1 LGQLSWEPSLSAVWI
16 DQGDRVHYVIMAW
29 MTNHHSCIVCNEY
42 TCPSSTLEPTL
53 RDTWSPLITGQYGTT
68 PSRYRILP
76 FDAYNPAVPHQHLSD
91 LSIFR
96 KRTHIFHPENLDI
109 PRLCPPP
116 TLLLLILHDLD
127 RRPSKRLHSAAT
139 GQFHRALAN
148 IVSLSSSEWTKETY
162 RDDVGREESLDV
174 LLRALVSLGFTIFI
188 LMPIHPS
195 ISNTISDSQQAG

>member
-1 LGQLSWEPSLSAVWI
+1 MGQLSWEPSLSAVWI

-91 LSIFR
+91 FNLQKADSHLSPR
-96 KRTHIFHPENLDI
+96 EPRYPPALPSTHPPSPHP
-109 PRLCPPP
+109 PRS
-116 TLLLLILHDLD
+116 
-127 RRPSKRLHSAAT
+127 RPS
-139 GQFHRALAN
+139 
-148 IVSLSSSEWTKETY
+148 
-162 RDDVGREESLDV
+162 
-174 LLRALVSLGFTIFI
+174 
-188 LMPIHPS
+188 
-195 ISNTISDSQQAG
+195 SQQASPLRRHRAVPPSPGKHSQPVVFGVDQGDVQG